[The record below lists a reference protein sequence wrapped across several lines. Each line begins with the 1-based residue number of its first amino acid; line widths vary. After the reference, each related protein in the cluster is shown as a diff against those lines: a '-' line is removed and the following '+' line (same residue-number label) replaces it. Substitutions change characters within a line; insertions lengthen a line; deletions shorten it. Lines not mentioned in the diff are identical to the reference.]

1 MRKDPLIID
10 KVKARYK
17 YTFYKKYIYEEFVN
31 SFEIKGDE
39 SILDFGCKFGYISYI
54 CSKKLDTGKISCIDF
69 TSKWL
74 LEAKKRL
81 KNFDNIDFALY
92 NQSFKFNYNQ
102 FDLIICNY
110 CLKDFAD
117 NQLSQI
123 LKNFAISLKLNG
135 RIIIRESS
143 ADLDKIRRLKQ
154 TAKSFDLV
162 LKNNLIKDVPF
173 LGNSIEIKYIKNGV
187 S

>member
-17 YTFYKKYIYEEFVN
+17 YIFYKKYIYEEFVN

-74 LEAKKRL
+74 LEAKKDY
-81 KNFDNIDFALY
+81 KI
-92 NQSFKFNYNQ
+92 
-102 FDLIICNY
+102 LITSTSLFI
-110 CLKDFAD
+110 
-117 NQLSQI
+117 
-123 LKNFAISLKLNG
+123 ISL
-135 RIIIRESS
+135 
-143 ADLDKIRRLKQ
+143 
-154 TAKSFDLV
+154 T
-162 LKNNLIKDVPF
+162 NLITIN
-173 LGNSIEIKYIKNGV
+173 LI
-187 S
+187 

>member
-1 MRKDPLIID
+1 M
-10 KVKARYK
+10 
-17 YTFYKKYIYEEFVN
+17 
-31 SFEIKGDE
+31 
-39 SILDFGCKFGYISYI
+39 
-54 CSKKLDTGKISCIDF
+54 
-69 TSKWL
+69 
-74 LEAKKRL
+74 
-81 KNFDNIDFALY
+81 DFALY
-92 NQSFKFNYNQ
+92 NQSYKFNHNQ

-110 CLKDFAD
+110 CLNAISD

-123 LKNFAISLKLNG
+123 LKNFALSLKLNG